1 MRRRIKIWI
10 SKIPDNRTAGETL
23 DGACRPPSFMY
34 QKILSPDEGI
44 GAAQE
49 SVIERHSSTPGRFEI
64 VAGQSGVGPARQT
77 LSNAT
82 KPSYS

>member
-1 MRRRIKIWI
+1 
-10 SKIPDNRTAGETL
+10 
-23 DGACRPPSFMY
+23 MY

-64 VAGQSGVGPARQT
+64 VAGQSGVGPALQT

-82 KPSYS
+82 KPSYP